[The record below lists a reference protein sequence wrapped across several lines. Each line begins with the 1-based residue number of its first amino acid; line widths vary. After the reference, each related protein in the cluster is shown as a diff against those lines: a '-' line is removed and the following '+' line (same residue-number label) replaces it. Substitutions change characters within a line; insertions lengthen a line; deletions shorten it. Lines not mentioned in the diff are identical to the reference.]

1 MFGLEFHGNGKK
13 GIDRRFKITA
23 RAKGLFAAGHQETA
37 ALFVDEEVQCG
48 QEVSR
53 HLEGGNIVDDD
64 CARSGE
70 LSNLQSQGVGDDL
83 YGEPLLTEDPCNRI
97 VGVFGDQEDA
107 RATCH
112 LDPAFCGVVAR
123 MSIDRWRNA
132 GAVPVGSDGGDAISE
147 LDLAGAVLERNPDV
161 FRDGVAVTQNV
172 QGNVDILKAP
182 HGDAEDEGF
191 VQLRPHGSMD
201 SRDTE
206 IVGGFLTHEPEVEGN
221 AAGFQLGGEFWLE
234 DWVSVRVGTQYS
246 LSSSSESVIA
256 DEVDANKITDRARR
270 DGTFGW
276 SAGVG
281 VKLEAFRF
289 DGVLQDSWLTDGPLQ
304 LAADRGLF
312 AGVSA
317 SYQF

>member
-1 MFGLEFHGNGKK
+1 MGW
-13 GIDRRFKITA
+13 
-23 RAKGLFAAGHQETA
+23 GLFGAFGPVYQLKNRAEIGAYGLISIGGSKGTRLEGDSSPLGACAAG
-37 ALFVDEEVQCG
+37 EECQT
-48 QEVSR
+48 ST
-53 HLEGGNIVDDD
+53 L
-64 CARSGE
+64 
-70 LSNLQSQGVGDDL
+70 
-83 YGEPLLTEDPCNRI
+83 
-97 VGVFGDQEDA
+97 
-107 RATCH
+107 
-112 LDPAFCGVVAR
+112 
-123 MSIDRWRNA
+123 
-132 GAVPVGSDGGDAISE
+132 
-147 LDLAGAVLERNPDV
+147 VLP
-161 FRDGVAVTQNV
+161 
-172 QGNVDILKAP
+172 
-182 HGDAEDEGF
+182 
-191 VQLRPHGSMD
+191 
-201 SRDTE
+201 
-206 IVGGFLTHEPEVEGN
+206 
-221 AAGFQLGGEFWLE
+221 GFQLGGEFWLE